1 MTTALILGYSAFDL
15 GLYNDKDP
23 RLKVI
28 KKAIQKDLE
37 SMAKEGVTW
46 LVSVSYTH
54 LTLPTKA

>member
-28 KKAIQKDLE
+28 KKKRFEKI
-37 SMAKEGVTW
+37 
-46 LVSVSYTH
+46 
-54 LTLPTKA
+54 